1 MLDNDYK
8 LLESI
13 YGSMVAGS
21 VPLIEGDAK
30 TVAIE
35 TAIDLLYTENL
46 HFILNED
53 KKEKRVYYLAVPSK
67 ELANIPAFATPL
79 AAAFAG
85 HPDFS
90 GDGAYIYKFVPFAAC
105 LIRKEGTLKMMVS
118 HLEDLNAYL
127 EDEGHPVY
135 DVTFAQPQ
143 TMQSV
148 AGYYR
153 NVTQKFAGVAGK
165 IAALVTVAALGFA
178 GFAGAIRGGLES
190 SVESDQEAK
199 VAALNSAVKQVS
211 TVNPLSEDLGK
222 LQKLTS
228 SVVKAGGW
236 VESYSYKVSR
246 GQTEEEFVIKLPA
259 WVTKE
264 QIDELGQDF
273 TTEYL
278 RTENLIVATKVKK
291 AANAKRK

>member
-1 MLDNDYK
+1 MLENDYK
-8 LLESI
+8 ILENI
-13 YGSMVAGS
+13 YSSMVAGA

-35 TAIDLLYTENL
+35 TAIDLLYTESL

-53 KKEKRVYYLAVPSK
+53 KKEKRVYYIAVPSK
-67 ELANIPAFATPL
+67 SLANIPAFATPL
-79 AAAFAG
+79 AAAFTG
-85 HPDFS
+85 HPDFA
-90 GDGAYIYKFVPFAAC
+90 GDGAYIHKFAPYAAC

-118 HLEDLNAYL
+118 HLDDLTAYF
-127 EDEGHPVY
+127 EDESLVVH
-135 DVTFAQPQ
+135 DVTFLQPQ

-148 AGYYR
+148 VGYYR
-153 NVTQKFAGVAGK
+153 NVTQKFAGIAGK
-165 IAALVTVAALGFA
+165 IAALVTVSALGFA
-178 GFAGAIRGGLES
+178 GFAGAVRGGLES
-190 SVESDQEAK
+190 SVESDQQAK

-236 VESYSYKVSR
+236 VESYSYKASK
-246 GQTEEEFVIKLPA
+246 GQAEEEFVIKLPA

-264 QIDELGQDF
+264 QIDDLGQDF

-278 RTENLIVATKVKK
+278 RTENLIVATKTKK
-291 AANAKRK
+291 AATAKRK